1 MKPRMLTMSGFGPY
15 AGKTVIDFDEF
26 GGRGLFLV
34 TGDTGAGKTS
44 IFDGIT
50 YALYGRMSGDRDSKN
65 IRSHFASPD
74 TETYVELIFTHENR
88 DYRIR
93 RSPEYDRPKKRGT
106 GFTTT
111 PAEVEMT
118 WEGGTPL
125 VKDKAVVQKVEEI
138 LGISYDQW
146 KQIAMLA
153 QGEFRKLL
161 TADSKD
167 RGTTMRTI
175 FSTEYVK
182 ELQEE
187 LSKMSN
193 ESRQARTKTENDIIQ
208 AMDEVDVPEDSPYHD
223 ERVKADGVSFA
234 DDMLRVISLQD
245 SVDKGRMDSIAAER
259 KEVDSEKAGLN
270 RSIAEGRNINS
281 MFDKLGSA
289 RQRLEEL
296 GSKTEAIESERAEM
310 RTIDGVVKGLKVP
323 ITTVDSLEKDESKV
337 RAELEASESEG
348 RMLAETR
355 QALAEREMVM
365 SSRKD
370 EVETMTARIATL
382 EGMKPV
388 YEEISELERR
398 IASHEKEKGT
408 LDSKLEDLSE
418 KQEMTRQRIARS
430 REFIDSNKTVR
441 SDLAQLTSE
450 LENEKKRQ
458 MVLTKVSGSIGQHS
472 KLLKDLEKAKAAR
485 DSDMVEQ
492 GELRDRYTEEEHRF
506 YMSQA
511 GILASKLEK
520 GCPCPVCGSLDHPN
534 IASPLEGVM
543 TREELKAL
551 REQWDSAT
559 AKLDRA
565 NEKVS
570 SVESKIAASAESIAV
585 SLEAVGMA
593 SDDMEAVGDSVREEL
608 DRCGSRISDL
618 GKRIGELTETVS
630 ELDSAEKTVPELES
644 KLATVEEAL
653 AGLKDEV
660 SKASE
665 SLATDTA
672 LLGSKRDGLEFPSLD
687 VLVSEIGKVT
697 GDRERLSKDIE
708 SARKAL
714 DDHDRKIASNI
725 ARTET
730 LGKNLE
736 ETVIELETARSSLES
751 KLAEMGMTRDQC
763 ISILNRESEIPAM
776 EREISAFDAEMGSAK
791 TLVENFE
798 RETEGKERVDTSA
811 MEETLVQLDDRMAS
825 MDEEIKVLDR
835 RMVGN
840 DRCASIIRAGLDT
853 LKAMGKEAEELIML
867 SKVLNGENQ
876 MRITFESY
884 MQGMYFDRVLVY
896 ANERM
901 KRMTGGR
908 YELKRRPESSDK
920 RSKGGLDI
928 DILDNYTG
936 SRRPASTLSGG
947 ESFLAALSL
956 ALGLSDAVQ
965 RMRGGVRID
974 TLFVDEGFGSLDPE
988 ALKQAIS
995 VLVQLSD
1002 GNNLIGIISHV
1013 EALKQEI
1020 DRKILVKRRDDQK
1033 GSTVEIE
1040 V

>member
-1 MKPRMLTMSGFGPY
+1 MKPKMLTMCGFGPY

-74 TETYVELIFTHENR
+74 TETYVELVFTHENKE
-88 DYRIR
+88 YRIR

-118 WEGGTPL
+118 WAGGTPL

-182 ELQEE
+182 NLQEE

-193 ESRQARTKTENDIIQ
+193 ESRQARTKTENDIVQ

-223 ERVKADGVSFA
+223 ERVEADGVSFA
-234 DDMLRVISLQD
+234 EDMLRIVSLQD
-245 SVDKGRMDSIAAER
+245 SVDKERMDSISAER
-259 KEVDSEKAGLN
+259 KEVDSKKAELN
-270 RSIAEGRNINS
+270 QQMAEGRNINS

-289 RQRLEEL
+289 KQRLEEL
-296 GSKTEAIESERAEM
+296 ESKSETIESKRTEM

-337 RAELEASESEG
+337 REELEASESEG
-348 RMLAETR
+348 KVLAEAR
-355 QALAEREMVM
+355 QALAEKDTVM

-370 EVETMTARIATL
+370 EVEAMTARIATL
-382 EGMKPV
+382 DGMKPV

-398 IASHEKEKGT
+398 IASDEKEKDT
-408 LDSKLEDLSE
+408 LDSQVRTLTE
-418 KQEMTRQRIARS
+418 KQEITKLRISKS

-441 SDLAQLTSE
+441 SDLAQITSE
-450 LENEKKRQ
+450 LENERRRQ
-458 MVLTKVSGSIGQHS
+458 TVLAKVSASIGQHS
-472 KLLKDLEKAKAAR
+472 RLLKDLEKAKAAR
-485 DSDMVEQ
+485 DSDMMEQ
-492 GELRDRYTEEEHRF
+492 GELRDRYTDEEHRF

-520 GCPCPVCGSLDHPN
+520 GCPCPVCGSLEHPD

-543 TREELKAL
+543 TREQLKEL

-559 AKLDRA
+559 AKLDKA

-570 SVESKIAASAESIAV
+570 STESRIAASAESIAV
-585 SLEAVGMA
+585 SLEAVGMT
-593 SDDMEAVGDSVREEL
+593 SDDMEKVGDDVKEEL
-608 DRCGSRISDL
+608 KRCETKISDL
-618 GKRIGELTETVS
+618 EKRIGELTDVVS
-630 ELDSAEKTVPELES
+630 KLDSAEKTIPEMES
-644 KLATVEEAL
+644 GLATVEEAL
-653 AGLKDEV
+653 TGLKEKV

-672 LLGSKRDGLEFPSLD
+672 LLESKRNGLEFPSLE
-687 VLVSEIGKVT
+687 VLVSEIRKVT
-697 GDRERLSKDIE
+697 GERERLSKDIE

-714 DDHDRKIASNI
+714 DDHDKRIASNT

-730 LGKNLE
+730 LRKNLE
-736 ETVIELETARSSLES
+736 ETVTELETAKASLES
-751 KLAEMGMTRDQC
+751 KLTGMGMTLEQC
-763 ISILNRESEIPAM
+763 ISILRRESEIPAL
-776 EREISAFDAEMGSAK
+776 EREISSFDSEIGSAR

-811 MEETLVQLDDRMAS
+811 MEEALVQLDERMAS
-825 MDEEIKVLDR
+825 MDGDIKVLDR

-853 LKAMGKEAEELIML
+853 LKAMGREAEELILL

-876 MRITFESY
+876 MKITFESY
-884 MQGMYFDRVLVY
+884 MQGMYFDRVLIY

-908 YELKRRPESSDK
+908 YELKRRPESADK

-1002 GNNLIGIISHV
+1002 GDNLIGIISHV

-1020 DRKILVKRRDDQK
+1020 DRKIIVRRRDDQK